1 MQVSPA
7 SRSRLGEVGQ
17 RFPALAAF
25 QLEFQRITELHPI
38 AHIAKRFPT
47 GFRQAACGA
56 DFQGTHTTPAPDGL
70 RVCGRCARWFRIRT
84 GEKE

>member
-7 SRSRLGEVGQ
+7 SRSQLAGVGEQ
-17 RFPALAAF
+17 FPALAAF
-25 QLEFQRITELHPI
+25 QLEFRRITELHPI

-47 GFRQAACGA
+47 GFRQSACGA
-56 DFQGTHTTPAPDGL
+56 DFHGPHSAPAPDGL

-84 GEKE
+84 GGKE